1 MFGIFSTITSFF
13 GANSTILKI
22 LTIGAIGL
30 FLFYKVNSYMVEK
43 QELQIEKDRLQNELL
58 LTKEQLKNTVA
69 TANENA
75 RLLDKLHTDNRL
87 TLEELQ
93 QKHEEDMK
101 KKTTYTIIREKT
113 KYEKDSDFISP
124 VLRNTIDRLY
134 NKTTGTG
141 N

>member
-13 GANSTILKI
+13 GANSTILRI
-22 LTIGAIGL
+22 LAIGALGL
-30 FLFYKVNSYMVEK
+30 FLFYKVNSYLIEK
-43 QELQIEKDRLQNELL
+43 QELQIEKDRIEKELM
-58 LTKEQLKNTVA
+58 LTKEQLRNTVA

-75 RLLDKLHTDNRL
+75 RLLDKLHNDNRL

-134 NKTTGTG
+134 NKTSTG

>member
-1 MFGIFSTITSFF
+1 MGIFSTITSFF

-22 LTIGAIGL
+22 LAIGAIGV
-30 FLFYKVNSYMVEK
+30 FLFYKVNSYLVEK
-43 QELQIEKDRLQNELL
+43 QELQIEKDRLQNELM

-134 NKTTGTG
+134 NKVSTG

>member
-22 LTIGAIGL
+22 LAIGAIGL

-43 QELQIEKDRLQNELL
+43 QELQIEKDRIEKELM

-134 NKTTGTG
+134 NKTSTG

>member
-22 LTIGAIGL
+22 LAIGAIGL
-30 FLFYKVNSYMVEK
+30 FLFYKVNSYLVEK
-43 QELQIEKDRLQNELL
+43 QELQIEKDRLQNELM

-134 NKTTGTG
+134 NKVSTG

>member
-22 LTIGAIGL
+22 LAIGAIGL
-30 FLFYKVNSYMVEK
+30 FLFYKVNSYMAEK
-43 QELQIEKDRLQNELL
+43 HELQIEKDRIEKELM

-134 NKTTGTG
+134 NKTSTG

>member
-22 LTIGAIGL
+22 LAIGAIGV
-30 FLFYKVNSYMVEK
+30 FLFYKVNSYLVEK

-134 NKTTGTG
+134 NKTSTG

>member
-1 MFGIFSTITSFF
+1 MEIISLFFSRYSLL
-13 GANSTILKI
+13 LKI
-22 LTIGAIGL
+22 VAIGTLFL
-30 FLFYKVNSYMVEK
+30 FLFYKVNSYVQEK
-43 QELQIEKDRLQNELL
+43 QELQIEKDRLQKELM
-58 LTKEQLKNTVA
+58 LTKEQLRNTVA

-93 QKHEEDMK
+93 QKHEEDIK

-134 NKTTGTG
+134 NKAGTG

>member
-1 MFGIFSTITSFF
+1 MFGIFTSITGFLS
-13 GANSTILKI
+13 NYSYLIKI
-22 LTIGAIGL
+22 FIIGALGL
-30 FLFYKVNSYMVEK
+30 FIFYKVSSYIQEK
-43 QELQIEKDRLQNELL
+43 QELQIEKDRLQNELM

-75 RLLDKLHTDNRL
+75 RLLEKLHTDNRL

-134 NKTTGTG
+134 NKTSTG

>member
-1 MFGIFSTITSFF
+1 MIILELFSKYS
-13 GANSTILKI
+13 ALLKI
-22 LTIGAIGL
+22 FAIGAFGL
-30 FLFYKVNSYMVEK
+30 FLFYKVNSYIHEK
-43 QELQIEKDRLQNELL
+43 QELQVEKDRIEKKLMI
-58 LTKEQLKNTVA
+58 TKEQLRNTVE

-75 RLLDKLHTDNRL
+75 RLLDKLHNDNRL
-87 TLEELQ
+87 TLEELKL
-93 QKHEEDMK
+93 KHEEDLK
-101 KKTTYTIIREKT
+101 KKQTYTIIREKT

>member
-1 MFGIFSTITSFF
+1 MIVLELFSKYS
-13 GANSTILKI
+13 ALLKI
-22 LTIGAIGL
+22 LAIGALGL
-30 FLFYKVNSYMVEK
+30 FLFYKVNSYLVEK
-43 QELQIEKDRLQNELL
+43 QELQIEKDRLQKELM
-58 LTKEQLKNTVA
+58 LTKEQLRNTVA

-75 RLLDKLHTDNRL
+75 RLLDKLHNDNRL

-93 QKHEEDMK
+93 SKHEEDMK

-134 NKTTGTG
+134 SKTTGTG